1 MAALPDAAIVF
12 SQLQKSLAGYSFYE
26 QLLIQLGK

>member
-26 QLLIQLGK
+26 QLFVP